1 MRELSFNTRAVFDYL
16 KMTKKFQ
23 IATVD

>member
-1 MRELSFNTRAVFDYL
+1 MRELSFNARAVFDYL

-23 IATVD
+23 MATVD

>member
-1 MRELSFNTRAVFDYL
+1 MRELSFNARAVFDYL

-23 IATVD
+23 LATVD